1 MKSCSTCCEPLPSW
15 VSEMKSISKIKA
27 FSDMERINH
36 ARFRPTFCKTLQPDT
51 DRDIKIR
58 TPVLAF
64 HPDCIFSKTSSICVC
79 FVFLTS
85 FTDVFSDFLVA
96 LKSQLNV
103 PLRVFIVNKQMHVY
117 FLNTLIVCGALSHN
131 KCGEH
136 ISLLITLLQSWF
148 FLGWSTPA
156 EFIFLK
162 TKKTE
167 CVHLLISFWYAV
179 IENNTKTN
187 VSIDV

>member
-1 MKSCSTCCEPLPSW
+1 
-15 VSEMKSISKIKA
+15 
-27 FSDMERINH
+27 MERINH
-36 ARFRPTFCKTLQPDT
+36 TRFRPTFCKTLQPDT

-131 KCGEH
+131 KWGKH

-148 FLGWSTPA
+148 FLGWSNTCRVYIPENKKNRMCSFA
-156 EFIFLK
+156 HFLSIRSDWKQYKNKCIYRRVDDGQYSEVAPK
-162 TKKTE
+162 TQGAASRQRNQ
-167 CVHLLISFWYAV
+167 LA
-179 IENNTKTN
+179 
-187 VSIDV
+187 